1 MKHQI
6 TLINPSGRQPNVS
19 GTGAKDLPG
28 LLKENMK
35 IILILIVITGILF
48 YLGADITKTISLV
61 QCLSSTLPGNQES
74 GQNQND
80 ACNQLTQDNGWW
92 KGILGLIV
100 IILWLTFGA
109 YLAFKIFDIL
119 L

>member
-1 MKHQI
+1 MGGQP
-6 TLINPSGRQPNVS
+6 TLKNPGGRQQNV
-19 GTGAKDLPG
+19 AELPG

-35 IILILIVITGILF
+35 IILVLIVITGILF

-80 ACNQLTQDNGWW
+80 ACNDLSTDNGWW

-100 IILWLTFGA
+100 IILWLMFGA
-109 YLAFKIFDIL
+109 YLAFKVFDVIL
-119 L
+119 